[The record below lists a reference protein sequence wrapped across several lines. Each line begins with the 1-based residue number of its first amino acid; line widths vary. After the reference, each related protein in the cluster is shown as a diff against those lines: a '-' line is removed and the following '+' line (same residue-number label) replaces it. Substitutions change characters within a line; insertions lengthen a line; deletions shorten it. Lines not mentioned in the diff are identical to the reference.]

1 MATLELGLG
10 GHAPVGWSV
19 NLDAARRGDTYLS
32 FTRDSEL
39 GQQVAPEITVSLL
52 EASGSASP
60 LDVLAHDR
68 RAAISE
74 VYSGVRLRRG
84 EYISER
90 DPQMYG
96 QEIWFETEPSS
107 GDRVAVIQSEILFT
121 FAGLEPRVLSFL
133 LTSPESVFED
143 CLPDFKALF
152 DSITVQESE

>member
-1 MATLELGLG
+1 M
-10 GHAPVGWSV
+10 
-19 NLDAARRGDTYLS
+19 
-32 FTRDSEL
+32 
-39 GQQVAPEITVSLL
+39 
-52 EASGSASP
+52 
-60 LDVLAHDR
+60 LAHDR

-74 VYSGVRLRRG
+74 IYSGVRLRRG

-121 FAGLEPRVLSFL
+121 FTGLEPRVLSFL

-143 CLPDFKALF
+143 CLLDFKAVF